1 MAKSAVEKYQP
12 GPKRSIIKAAFDLEA
27 AKKNYQGLLNHLAG
41 IVITKD
47 NVNDDVA
54 KEAREVVKALT
65 QLKDNESKDPLQ
77 THRDIMSVFN
87 ELADPIKTQVDRISN
102 EKGDVAIKLQKEAA
116 QQLAEQTR
124 INNAKQAII
133 DFANKIAGLIS
144 DAKTDTDIVSI
155 EKLIGSEGRES
166 SVYHE
171 FLPDLIQKCEALKP
185 EIKAQKESIRELQR
199 IENDKKLASESG
211 DIQALTDLK
220 EKEERVTGLLQ
231 DRAIRIHE
239 EAFNQALTVDVVAPE
254 VAEDIPKGRTNW
266 KWRVDDI
273 KQLAKKMPHLVK
285 MVPDE
290 DAIDVLLATKRK
302 DGSLDGKL
310 EENWN
315 GILFFNDKTFK

>member
-47 NVNDDVA
+47 NVNDDVS

-87 ELADPIKTQVDRISN
+87 ELADPIKAQVDRISK

-133 DFANKIAGLIS
+133 DFANKIAGMIG

-155 EKLIGSEGRES
+155 EKLIGSEGRKS

-273 KQLAKKMPHLVK
+273 KHLAKKMPHLVK

>member
-1 MAKSAVEKYQP
+1 
-12 GPKRSIIKAAFDLEA
+12 
-27 AKKNYQGLLNHLAG
+27 
-41 IVITKD
+41 
-47 NVNDDVA
+47 
-54 KEAREVVKALT
+54 VVKALT

-87 ELADPIKTQVDRISN
+87 ELADPIKAQVDRISK

-133 DFANKIAGLIS
+133 DFANKIAGMIG

-155 EKLIGSEGRES
+155 EKLIGSEGRKS